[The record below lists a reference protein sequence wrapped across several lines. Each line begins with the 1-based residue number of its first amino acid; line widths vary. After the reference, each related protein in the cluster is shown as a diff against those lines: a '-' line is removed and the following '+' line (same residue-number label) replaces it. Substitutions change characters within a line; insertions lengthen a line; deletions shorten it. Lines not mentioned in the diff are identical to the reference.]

1 MFFEILLFALLG
13 ILLGILFGLVPGI
26 HPNLIVLSLPFLLVL
41 NIEPLLLLSFI
52 VAMGV
57 TNSIVDFIPSVL
69 LGAPDAGNELAILPG
84 HRMLMQGNG
93 YQAVKLTVIGGVG
106 SVVVCSLLLPVLI
119 FLVPFLF
126 ATFGN
131 YIYILLIAIVLVMVL
146 TERVNEKRIWALLCF
161 FLAGIIGL
169 LAGRLP
175 IDNNLV
181 LFPILSGMFGMSLLV
196 LQIRNKT
203 KIPEQKKKEELVSHN
218 LINRSVLSGSLGGI
232 GSGLLPGVGS
242 SEIASLASVDKNDK
256 SFLITIGALTTANI
270 IISLLAMWLIGKT
283 RSGIAVV
290 VNQLMEIGF
299 NEFLLIVFVSLIACG
314 VGAVAT
320 LLLTRKILSVLGR
333 INYSQVSLAVIFMLI
348 ILVFVFTSYYGLL
361 LAITCCALGIF
372 ANLVKIKRGNLM
384 GVLILPT
391 ILFYLGV

>member
-242 SEIASLASVDKNDK
+242 SEIASLASV
-256 SFLITIGALTTANI
+256 
-270 IISLLAMWLIGKT
+270 ISLLAMWLIGKT